1 MGAQPVPGDKTDKV
15 SCVQQ
20 KQNWPQDRALGYA
33 VTQHSGSL
41 CCVTAC
47 DCV

>member
-20 KQNWPQDRALGYA
+20 R
-33 VTQHSGSL
+33 
-41 CCVTAC
+41 
-47 DCV
+47 